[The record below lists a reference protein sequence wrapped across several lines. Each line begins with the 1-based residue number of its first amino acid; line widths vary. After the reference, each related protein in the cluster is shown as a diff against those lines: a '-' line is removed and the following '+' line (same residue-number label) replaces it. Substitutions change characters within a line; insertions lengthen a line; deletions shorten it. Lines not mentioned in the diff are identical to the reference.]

1 MEKKGFTLI
10 ELLVVIAIIAILAA
24 MLLPALERARE
35 NARKAVCM
43 NNLKQLMIG
52 VLMYTNDY
60 DEYLPCFWPGHS
72 EIAGTTLK
80 PCWTGLLWPK
90 YVKNPETFVCPSP
103 VGGWT
108 PVACTDHNVGTSR
121 ALGGGFCPTIP
132 LGYAPYSYNFYIESS
147 KGWKLSRI
155 KRPDRFILICE
166 GGRGGLLENLYKF
179 GSVDCYW
186 IHNNT
191 RNFAF
196 VDGHIENH
204 SRESLPVEYNTY
216 FKDPDRP

>member
-72 EIAGTTLK
+72 YLTGTHLK

-103 VGGWT
+103 MNWT
-108 PVACTDHNVGTSR
+108 PIACTDHGMPVKSYT
-121 ALGGGFCPTIP
+121 LGGGFCPTIP

-147 KGWKLSRI
+147 NGYKLSKI
-155 KRPDRFILICE
+155 KRPDKVILICD
-166 GGRGGLLENLYKF
+166 GIKLGCFKDLYSF
-179 GSVDCYW
+179 CFW
-186 IHNNT
+186 THNGT

-204 SRESLPVEYNTY
+204 SQNSLPVEYNTY
-216 FKDPDRP
+216 ATDPDRP